1 VGKIPATLTQK
12 EFEEYVEPYLG
23 KAERASL
30 ILMRIPLPAQKS
42 PGKSASITK

>member
-1 VGKIPATLTQK
+1 MGKIPANLTQK

-23 KAERASL
+23 KASL